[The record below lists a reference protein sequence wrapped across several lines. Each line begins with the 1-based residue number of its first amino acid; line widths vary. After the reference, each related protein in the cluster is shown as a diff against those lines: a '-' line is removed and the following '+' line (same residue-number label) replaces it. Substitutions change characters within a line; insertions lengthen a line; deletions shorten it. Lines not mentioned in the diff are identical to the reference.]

1 MTSNPS
7 GPKLKSVIK
16 VITYVTWFVTEA
28 ENRKISF
35 TAEKK
40 DTELECTKTC
50 IFILCAEYFDILHC
64 YVQPG
69 ENAIFHENWVYTGC
83 MLLKLSK
90 DDNSVVTL
98 KQCQNST

>member
-1 MTSNPS
+1 MVSYRS
-7 GPKLKSVIK
+7 
-16 VITYVTWFVTEA
+16 
-28 ENRKISF
+28 RKQETF
-35 TAEKK
+35 LHDRKKK

-50 IFILCAEYFDILHC
+50 IFILCTEYFDILHC
-64 YVQPG
+64 YDQPG